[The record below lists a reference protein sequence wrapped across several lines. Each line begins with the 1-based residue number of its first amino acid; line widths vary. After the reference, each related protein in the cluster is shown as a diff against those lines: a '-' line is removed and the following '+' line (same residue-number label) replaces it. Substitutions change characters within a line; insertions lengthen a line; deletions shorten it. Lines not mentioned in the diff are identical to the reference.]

1 MVELIGACSIQRRP
15 IVRRGPPS
23 CCPTTPL
30 PKRAPP
36 VLDDL
41 VVLELASVL
50 AGPSVGQ
57 FFAELGATVLKVENP
72 RTDGDVTRRWRAP
85 EGDGDGRGD
94 RSAYFCCCNHGKQS
108 IALDLSVEAGR
119 TLLHELAKD
128 ADVVLASYR
137 PGTAEALGADYE
149 TLSAVNPDLVYGHV
163 TGYGPDRER
172 AGYDAVIQAESGFMH
187 MNGPADGPPTK
198 LPVALMD
205 VLAAHQL
212 KEGLLV
218 ALLRREQ
225 GGGGAYV
232 PVSLLQSA
240 VSGLANQA
248 TNWLVAGHRPQRMG
262 SAHPNIAPYG
272 TSFPTADGQ
281 SIVLAV
287 GTDRQFAALC
297 DILGRPDLA
306 DDSRFATNEQRV
318 AHRDALHAV
327 LADRIRRLDHDALLA
342 DLHECGVPVGTVRDV
357 PAVFEQ
363 PPAEAMVLNR
373 EGGPAGMR
381 QAAFPHTNDAAQSLR
396 PPPRYAEHTA
406 AVLRER
412 LACSPDRV
420 DALAQDDVIV
430 R

>member
-1 MVELIGACSIQRRP
+1 M
-15 IVRRGPPS
+15 
-23 CCPTTPL
+23 
-30 PKRAPP
+30 
-36 VLDDL
+36 LDDL

-72 RTDGDVTRRWRAP
+72 RTNGDVTRQWHAP
-85 EGDGDGRGD
+85 DVDGDGHED

-108 IALDLSVEAGR
+108 IALNLSTEAGQA
-119 TLLHELAKD
+119 LLHELAED

-149 TLSAVNPDLVYGHV
+149 TLSAVNPDLIYGHV

-218 ALLRREQ
+218 ALLRRGQ
-225 GGGGAYV
+225 GSGGAYV

-248 TNWLVAGHRPQRMG
+248 TNWLVAGHSPQRMG

-272 TSFPTADGQ
+272 TPYSTADDQ

-287 GTDRQFAALC
+287 GTDPQFAALC
-297 DILGRPDLA
+297 DVLGRPGLA
-306 DDSRFATNEQRV
+306 DDPRFATNAERV
-318 AHRDALHAV
+318 AHRDVLHAV
-327 LADRIRRLDHDALLA
+327 LADRIRQFDHDALLA
-342 DLHECGVPVGTVRDV
+342 DLHEHGVPVGTVRDV
-357 PAVFEQ
+357 PTVFEQ
-363 PPAEAMVLNR
+363 PAVEKTILDWADA
-373 EGGPAGMR
+373 PAGIR
-381 QAAFPHTNDAAQSLR
+381 QTAFPHPEEAARALR

-406 AVLRER
+406 AILHER
-412 LACSPDRV
+412 LGCSPDRV
-420 DALAQDDVIV
+420 DVLAQDDVII

>member
-1 MVELIGACSIQRRP
+1 MRDALA
-15 IVRRGPPS
+15 
-23 CCPTTPL
+23 
-30 PKRAPP
+30 
-36 VLDDL
+36 DL
-41 VVLELASVL
+41 LVLELASVL

-57 FFAELGATVLKVENP
+57 FFAELGATVIKVENP

-85 EGDGDGRGD
+85 GVDGDERDD
-94 RSAYFCCCNHGKQS
+94 RSAYFCCCNSGKQS
-108 IALDLSVEAGR
+108 VALNLSTEAGQDV
-119 TLLHELAKD
+119 LHALAAD

-137 PGTAEALGADYE
+137 PGSAEALGADYE

-172 AGYDAVIQAESGFMH
+172 AGYDAVIQAESGFMY

-218 ALLRREQ
+218 ALLRRAQ
-225 GGGGAYV
+225 GGDGAYV
-232 PVSLLQSA
+232 PVSLFQAA
-240 VSGLANQA
+240 VSGLVNQA
-248 TNWLVAGHRPQRMG
+248 TNWLVAGHSPQRMG
-262 SAHPNIAPYG
+262 SGHPNIAPYG
-272 TSFPTADGQ
+272 TPYSTADDQ

-327 LADRIRRLDHDALLA
+327 LADRIRRFDHDALLA

-363 PPAEAMVLNR
+363 PATEAMVLNR

-381 QAAFPHTNDAAQSLR
+381 QAVFPHTNDAAQSLR
-396 PPPRYAEHTA
+396 PPPQYAEHTA